1 MALTAFLG
9 PLLTSY
15 RRTLQTSYLE
25 DMSYLEDIA
34 DVTSVSQVAEDGE
47 DDNPGEHRGQGVHHT
62 DQESVPLQGSVRN
75 WISTIILTHTP
86 FTP

>member
-1 MALTAFLG
+1 
-9 PLLTSY
+9 
-15 RRTLQTSYLE
+15 
-25 DMSYLEDIA
+25 MSYLEDIA

-75 WISTIILTHTP
+75 WISTIILTP